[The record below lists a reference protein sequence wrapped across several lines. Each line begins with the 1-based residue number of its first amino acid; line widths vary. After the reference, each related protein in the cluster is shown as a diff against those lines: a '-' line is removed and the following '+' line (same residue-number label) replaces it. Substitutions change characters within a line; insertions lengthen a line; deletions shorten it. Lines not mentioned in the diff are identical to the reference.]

1 MREDTDMIRRRHG
14 FTMIELLVVITIIGI
29 LAGLLVPAVRSTREK
44 ARRAKCMNNLKQI
57 GIALNS
63 FAADNSER
71 FPTEEEGLETLY
83 PDYID
88 DVRVF
93 QCPSSGNAAPAQGGI
108 NGGDYSYKGGLTES
122 ASSTTAIASDKAA
135 GNHQG
140 QGGHTLYVG
149 GNVEWK
155 GKDFASTD

>member
-1 MREDTDMIRRRHG
+1 MVMEDDMIKRKG

-63 FAADNSER
+63 FAGDHSER
-71 FPTEEEGLETLY
+71 FPTEDEGLESLY

-88 DVRVF
+88 DIRVF

-108 NGGDYSYKGGLTES
+108 NAGDYSYKGGLTES
-122 ASSTTAIASDKAA
+122 ASSTTAIASDKAITS
-135 GNHQG
+135 HQSA
-140 QGGHTLYVG
+140 GGHTLYVG
-149 GNVEWK
+149 GNVEWQ
-155 GKDFASTD
+155 GKDFAPTD